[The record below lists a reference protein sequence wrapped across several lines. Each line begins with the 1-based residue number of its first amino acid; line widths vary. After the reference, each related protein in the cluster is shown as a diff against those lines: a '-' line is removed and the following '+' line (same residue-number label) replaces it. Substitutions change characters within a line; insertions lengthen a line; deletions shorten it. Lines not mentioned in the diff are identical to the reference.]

1 MNTGQNPGV
10 GRVAWG
16 SAILLAENGLRV
28 ALTALLSF
36 WIASRVGPEGFG
48 LLTLASAL
56 AAVGTVAMAQGL
68 DLPVIARLARGAPAA
83 RWLGAALLLR
93 GAAALVVLALLLTSA
108 LWLRPHD
115 PQAGTVIMLVALCV
129 PAYAPG
135 VAELALRAQLQ
146 AARAAA
152 ARGAATLL
160 SAAAKV
166 TALLLDASL
175 LWLAAAI
182 VLEALLA
189 SALLMWAWRHSGG
202 AWPQWP
208 GQRRLR
214 LLWRQGAPMGL
225 ASLLAVAQLKA
236 DVLVLGAALAGATV
250 GHYALAQKL
259 GEVLLLVPVLVL
271 ELAFAALLR
280 SDWSVAAQDT
290 ALFDIASATAQVA
303 VVLNLLLA
311 PLLVQG
317 FFGADYA
324 AAGSLA
330 QVLGLCAVA
339 LALDAARQRWL
350 VRHGLQALAWRMG
363 LLGLLLTACLLAC
376 AVPVGGAPAAALAM
390 VLAGLL
396 GAVLVPWVDPRA
408 RPLVALQGRALWP
421 WGRLWR
427 SWRSWR
433 SWCISPGTLAPS
445 PPTVLLP

>member
-1 MNTGQNPGV
+1 MG
-10 GRVAWG
+10 
-16 SAILLAENGLRV
+16 
-28 ALTALLSF
+28 
-36 WIASRVGPEGFG
+36 
-48 LLTLASAL
+48 
-56 AAVGTVAMAQGL
+56 
-68 DLPVIARLARGAPAA
+68 
-83 RWLGAALLLR
+83 
-93 GAAALVVLALLLTSA
+93 LALL
-108 LWLRPHD
+108 P
-115 PQAGTVIMLVALCV
+115 
-129 PAYAPG
+129 
-135 VAELALRAQLQ
+135 
-146 AARAAA
+146 
-152 ARGAATLL
+152 
-160 SAAAKV
+160 
-166 TALLLDASL
+166 
-175 LWLAAAI
+175 
-182 VLEALLA
+182 
-189 SALLMWAWRHSGG
+189 
-202 AWPQWP
+202 
-208 GQRRLR
+208 
-214 LLWRQGAPMGL
+214 
-225 ASLLAVAQLKA
+225 AVAQLKA

-271 ELAFAALLR
+271 DLAFAALLR

-330 QVLGLCAVA
+330 QVLGLGAVA

-363 LLGLLLTACLLAC
+363 LLGLLLTVCLLAC
-376 AVPVGGAPAAALAM
+376 ALPVGGAPAAALAM